1 MDNPIFKLMNNEYTI
16 SNNPQNQLSKNNL
29 DQIEKKGKMSLQ
41 TKIELNLIN
50 FQFYSG
56 ICKYLNLNDES
67 FLIYNFKEIFLFN
80 KKNLSYK
87 KIFPLNNNE
96 KSETYIKLVKYIN
109 KDKFLFLN
117 FNDLYI
123 YFLIKSKKIFPSKI
137 IKFEKDQIVLDA
149 IELKNG
155 MILAITKN
163 DILNIKINDDK
174 YEIVKLFKFPEE
186 YLFKDKDNY
195 NNGKQFKLSI
205 YELPKNNI
213 LISSV
218 VTNTISTG
226 YDCMSY
232 YYSYKTREVIISLDN
247 FIIIKELKDIYSE
260 HQYCSTSI
268 FKIVIF
274 NIYICSIKS
283 KDIYIYDVSH
293 YDLIKIIN
301 VFNING
307 FMGFNND
314 VYNYDDNIL
323 LVYDYDYLKND
334 LIIFLYDIT
343 DIKNIKYQKLYY
355 ERMKIKNE
363 YNIPMLS
370 NMFSDII
377 KISEGKMLA
386 IFNDNIFIFK
396 YIKCLQSL
404 TPQMQQQIEVKQID
418 QIEQIKEKQ
427 KKQEKEQIEQIEQI
441 QKKEPFIPRK
451 DYNNFINVFFIASI
465 KGENLKFSLQI
476 GSDEKV
482 STLIQK
488 YRNKSGDLETNKN
501 FIYNAKILNPS
512 LNCAEARLSD
522 NSSIFVINTRVIE
535 GALSYREILPPNKL
549 KAIHFYDID
558 RQKN

>member
-1 MDNPIFKLMNNEYTI
+1 MG
-16 SNNPQNQLSKNNL
+16 KNNL
-29 DQIEKKGKMSLQ
+29 DQIEKKDKISLQ
-41 TKIELNLIN
+41 TKIKLNLIN
-50 FQFYSG
+50 FQFNRG

-67 FLIYNFKEIFLFN
+67 FLIYNFTEIFLFK

-123 YFLIKSKKIFPSKI
+123 YFLIKPKKIFSSKI
-137 IKFEKDQIVLDA
+137 IKFKKDQIVLDA

-195 NNGKQFKLSI
+195 NNIEQFKLSI

-213 LISSV
+213 LISSI
-218 VTNTISTG
+218 VTSTISAG

-232 YYSYKTREVIISLDN
+232 YFSYKTREVIISLDN

-260 HQYCSTSI
+260 RQYCNTSI

-283 KDIYIYDVSH
+283 KDIYIYDISH

-343 DIKNIKYQKLYY
+343 DIKNIKYQKLYGKM
-355 ERMKIKNE
+355 EIKNE
-363 YNIPMLS
+363 YNNPMLS
-370 NMFSDII
+370 YIFDDII

-404 TPQMQQQIEVKQID
+404 TPQMHQQIEVKQID
-418 QIEQIKEKQ
+418 QIEQIKELEEKQ
-427 KKQEKEQIEQIEQI
+427 KKQEKEQIEQIEPI

-465 KGENLKFSLQI
+465 KGENLKFSFQI

-488 YRNKSGDLETNKN
+488 YRNKSGDLETNKK
-501 FIYNAKILNPS
+501 FIYNAKTLNPS

-535 GALSYREILPPNKL
+535 GALSY
-549 KAIHFYDID
+549 
-558 RQKN
+558 